1 MDGQMDRRTDNA
13 NSRVAF
19 ATENLKTQ
27 GSQIIKEVSKRKPFF
42 HQNQNPKL
50 RFMFTIFQE
59 LWGHGSEPADNYCYQ
74 NYNQLGTANGNCG
87 QFSKYKYGG
96 EMEFKKCSQR

>member
-1 MDGQMDRRTDNA
+1 MSNFLLRMQTFTGLRLDQ
-13 NSRVAF
+13 
-19 ATENLKTQ
+19 
-27 GSQIIKEVSKRKPFF
+27 
-42 HQNQNPKL
+42 KL
-50 RFMFTIFQE
+50 RFTKTMFQE